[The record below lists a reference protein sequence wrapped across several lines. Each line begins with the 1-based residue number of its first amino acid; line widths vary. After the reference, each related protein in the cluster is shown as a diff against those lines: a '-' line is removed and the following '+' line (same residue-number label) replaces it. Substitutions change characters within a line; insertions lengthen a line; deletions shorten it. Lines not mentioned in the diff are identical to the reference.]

1 MKTPIISKNNIQSFG
16 LSTKTVS
23 TIKKE
28 TKTSE
33 LVSAFKELAEQ
44 FKTVNEIGR
53 FEKIKIMVSKPL
65 KDSSIDEAYLIIEP
79 SANKNDF
86 RTRVLSFVA
95 VSPDSDTVKRSICQ
109 ATGNKFA
116 IDSVLKN
123 SSTITAF
130 KNFIKDS
137 ELFFLK

>member
-1 MKTPIISKNNIQSFG
+1 MKTPLIQKYNIPSFG
-16 LSTKTVS
+16 ISATSVS
-23 TIKKE
+23 AVKKDV
-28 TKTSE
+28 KVNE

-44 FKTVNEIGR
+44 FKSINEVGR
-53 FEKIKIMVSKPL
+53 FEKIKITVLKPL
-65 KDSSIDEAYLIIEP
+65 KDSSIDKAYLILEP
-79 SANKNDF
+79 SANKGDF

-95 VSPDSDTVKRSICQ
+95 FSPDSETVKRSICQ

-137 ELFFLK
+137 ELFFLR

>member
-1 MKTPIISKNNIQSFG
+1 MKTPIIQKYNMPSFG
-16 LSTKTVS
+16 ISATSVATV
-23 TIKKE
+23 KKDM
-28 TKTSE
+28 KVNE
-33 LVSAFKELAEQ
+33 LVVAFKELAEQ
-44 FKTVNEIGR
+44 FKAINEVGR
-53 FEKIKIMVSKPL
+53 FEKIKITVSNPL
-65 KDSSIDEAYLIIEP
+65 KDSSINKAYLILEP
-79 SANKNDF
+79 SANKGDF

-95 VSPDSDTVKRSICQ
+95 FSPESDTVKRSICQ

>member
-1 MKTPIISKNNIQSFG
+1 MQNPVIQKYNIPSFG
-16 LSTKTVS
+16 ISASRVNSVRKDAKV
-23 TIKKE
+23 
-28 TKTSE
+28 SE
-33 LVSAFKELAEQ
+33 LVAAFKELAEQ

-53 FEKIKIMVSKPL
+53 FEKIKIIVSKPL
-65 KDSSIDEAYLIIEP
+65 KDSSIDKAYLILEP
-79 SANKNDF
+79 SANKGDF

-95 VSPDSDTVKRSICQ
+95 FSPESETIKRSVCQ

-137 ELFFLK
+137 EMFFLR

>member
-1 MKTPIISKNNIQSFG
+1 MKTPLVQKYNIPSFG
-16 LSTKTVS
+16 ISSVS
-23 TIKKE
+23 VNAVRKDVKVN
-28 TKTSE
+28 E
-33 LVSAFKELAEQ
+33 LAAAFKELAEQ
-44 FKTVNEIGR
+44 FKAINEIGR
-53 FEKIKIMVSKPL
+53 FEKIKIIISKPL
-65 KDSSIDEAYLIIEP
+65 KNSSIDKAYLILEP
-79 SANKNDF
+79 SANKGDF

-95 VSPDSDTVKRSICQ
+95 FSPESETVKRSICQ